1 MSALICL
8 LLSMAGCAAR
18 EAAPQPV
25 SLAVPV
31 QMGQCGGTVKS
42 DSLAILGTA
51 RVPTAVS
58 LRPPLPKYMT
68 RFRPGTAYFS
78 YTLGDQRC
86 KLTHLDVRWS
96 DRNVPLALTL
106 PGGNLESILLTRAN
120 GRPVLV
126 VVDRWGRHLSR
137 SLDEPPSGV
146 TLWGG
151 SGPLHAALN
160 GSSHDVIVANILVG
174 AHGPTL
180 NPSQAQPWPPE
191 WDDRLRRFAPSP
203 GVYVR

>member
-1 MSALICL
+1 
-8 LLSMAGCAAR
+8 
-18 EAAPQPV
+18 
-25 SLAVPV
+25 
-31 QMGQCGGTVKS
+31 MGQCAGTVKS

-51 RVPTAVS
+51 REPTAIS

-78 YTLGDQRC
+78 YAPAEQRC
-86 KLTHLDVRWS
+86 KLAHLDVRWS
-96 DRNVPLALTL
+96 DRSVPLALTL
-106 PGGNLESILLTRAN
+106 PGGNLESILLTRSN
-120 GRPVLV
+120 GRAVLV

-137 SLDEPPSGV
+137 SLDQQPWGV

-160 GSSHDVIVANILVG
+160 GSSHDVIAANILVG
-174 AHGPTL
+174 SHGPTL
-180 NPSQAQPWPPE
+180 NASHPQPWPPE
-191 WDDRLRRFAPSP
+191 WDDRLRRFVPSP